1 MRFKVRIQESLTS
14 EHIYRFNVEYQTIE
28 CTSYYSSNR
37 SGDGDIW
44 GYDWTDHYFEDF
56 QKELSDLKK
65 ELAGSDYH
73 EDNLYSFYTQE
84 ADEKLEKLRD
94 KYNPCCHK
102 TIHGK
107 TYLTGTAYSGVLN
120 KYLPPIPREE
130 FDKLVRETAHKLID
144 EMEIK

>member
-1 MRFKVRIQESLTS
+1 MKSTNIAVLTS
-14 EHIYRFNVEYQTIE
+14 EHIYEFNVKYQTIE

-44 GYDWTDHYFEDF
+44 GYDWSDHYDKSKTIEI
-56 QKELSDLKK
+56 QELIE
-65 ELAGSDYH
+65 ELFGSNYH
-73 EDNLYSFYTQE
+73 EDCLYSFYSKE
-84 ADEKLEKLRD
+84 ASEKIMKLED
-94 KYNPCCHK
+94 KYNPTCHK

-120 KYLPPIPREE
+120 KYPPPIPREE
-130 FDKLVRETAHKLID
+130 FDKLVREAAHKLVD